1 MLQGF
6 PAIRPNGTG
15 LALLLKTL
23 TERPMTIQLTP
34 KAAKAIQRFI
44 KFSETPV
51 MGMRV
56 SVSGGGCSGY
66 QYGLK
71 LEATPAA
78 DDAILEVDGIKMLV
92 DPDTRPLVDGLVI
105 DFIDTMT
112 ESGFKFENP
121 NAKAACGCGKS
132 FSF

>member
-51 MGMRV
+51 IGMRV

-78 DDAILEVDGIKMLV
+78 DDAVLEVDGIKMLV

>member
-1 MLQGF
+1 
-6 PAIRPNGTG
+6 
-15 LALLLKTL
+15 
-23 TERPMTIQLTP
+23 MTIQLTP

-44 KFSETPV
+44 KYAETPAT
-51 MGMRV
+51 GMRV
-56 SVSGGGCSGY
+56 SISGGGCSGY

-71 LEATPAA
+71 LETAVA
-78 DDAILEVDGIKMLV
+78 DDDTILEVDGIKMMV
-92 DPDTRPLVDGLVI
+92 DPATLPLVDGLTI

>member
-1 MLQGF
+1 M
-6 PAIRPNGTG
+6 
-15 LALLLKTL
+15 
-23 TERPMTIQLTP
+23 IQLTP

-51 MGMRV
+51 IGMRV

-78 DDAILEVDGIKMLV
+78 DDAVLEVDGIKMLV
-92 DPDTRPLVDGLVI
+92 DPDTRPLVDGLLI

>member
-1 MLQGF
+1 
-6 PAIRPNGTG
+6 
-15 LALLLKTL
+15 
-23 TERPMTIQLTP
+23 MTIQLTP

-44 KFSETPV
+44 KFAETPV
-51 MGMRV
+51 TGMRV

-71 LEATPAA
+71 LEADAA
-78 DDAILEVDGIKMLV
+78 SDDTVLVVDGIQMMV
-92 DPDTRPLVDGLVI
+92 DPATLPLVEGLVI

-112 ESGFKFENP
+112 ESGFKFDNP

>member
-1 MLQGF
+1 M
-6 PAIRPNGTG
+6 
-15 LALLLKTL
+15 
-23 TERPMTIQLTP
+23 IQLTP
-34 KAAKAIQRFI
+34 RAEKAIKRFI

-51 MGMRV
+51 VALRV

-66 QYGLK
+66 QYGVK
-71 LEATPAA
+71 LVAEADA
-78 DDAILEVDGIKMLV
+78 DDTTIEVGDIKMLV
-92 DPDTRPLVDGLVI
+92 DRVTRPLVDGLTI

-112 ESGFKFENP
+112 ESGFKFDNP

>member
-1 MLQGF
+1 M
-6 PAIRPNGTG
+6 
-15 LALLLKTL
+15 
-23 TERPMTIQLTP
+23 IQLTP
-34 KAAKAIQRFI
+34 SAEKAIKRFI

-51 MGMRV
+51 AALRV

-66 QYGLK
+66 QYGVK
-71 LEATPAA
+71 LVAEADA
-78 DDAILEVDGIKMLV
+78 DDTTIEVGGIRMLV
-92 DPDTRPLVDGLVI
+92 DPVTRPLVDGLTI

-112 ESGFKFENP
+112 ESGFKFDNP

>member
-1 MLQGF
+1 M
-6 PAIRPNGTG
+6 
-15 LALLLKTL
+15 
-23 TERPMTIQLTP
+23 IQLTP

-44 KFSETPV
+44 KFSETPAK
-51 MGMRV
+51 GMRV

-71 LEATPAA
+71 LEADAAA
-78 DDAILEVDGIKMLV
+78 DDTVLDVDGIRMLV
-92 DPDTRPLVDGLVI
+92 DPATLPLVEGLVI

-112 ESGFKFENP
+112 ESGFKFDNP

>member
-1 MLQGF
+1 M
-6 PAIRPNGTG
+6 
-15 LALLLKTL
+15 
-23 TERPMTIQLTP
+23 IQLTP

-51 MGMRV
+51 IGMRV

-78 DDAILEVDGIKMLV
+78 DDAVLEVDGIKMLV

>member
-1 MLQGF
+1 
-6 PAIRPNGTG
+6 
-15 LALLLKTL
+15 
-23 TERPMTIQLTP
+23 MTIQLTP

-51 MGMRV
+51 TGMRV

-71 LEATPAA
+71 LEAAA
-78 DDAILEVDGIKMLV
+78 AAGDTVLDVDGIRMMV
-92 DPDTRPLVDGLVI
+92 DAATLPLVEGLTI

>member
-1 MLQGF
+1 
-6 PAIRPNGTG
+6 
-15 LALLLKTL
+15 
-23 TERPMTIQLTP
+23 MTIQLTP

-44 KFSETPV
+44 KFSETP
-51 MGMRV
+51 MIGMRV